1 MAVNIL
7 LVDDS
12 DTVRAIIAKTIRL
25 AGMPLG
31 ELHEA
36 PGGEQAL
43 ALLKEHW
50 IDLVLTDINMP
61 GMTGVELVER
71 MMQDDEMKT
80 IPVVV
85 ISTEGSETRVEELL
99 AKGVKAYV
107 RKPFTPEKIRDV
119 VENVLGIDH
128 GS

>member
-31 ELHEA
+31 ELYQA
-36 PGGEQAL
+36 SGGEQAL
-43 ALLKEHW
+43 SLLKENW

-71 MMQDDEMKT
+71 MSQDDEMKT

-99 AKGVKAYV
+99 AKGVRAYV

-128 GS
+128 GN

>member
-36 PGGEQAL
+36 SGGEQAL
-43 ALLKEHW
+43 QLLKEHW

-71 MMQDDEMKT
+71 MMQDDEMKN

-99 AKGVKAYV
+99 AKGVRAYV

-128 GS
+128 GT

>member
-36 PGGEQAL
+36 SGGEQAL

-50 IDLVLTDINMP
+50 VDLVLTDINMP

-71 MMQDDEMKT
+71 MMMDDEMKS

-99 AKGVKAYV
+99 AKGVRAYV

-128 GS
+128 GN

>member
-31 ELHEA
+31 ELYQA
-36 PGGEQAL
+36 SGGEQAL
-43 ALLKEHW
+43 SLLKENW

-71 MMQDDEMKT
+71 MSQDDEMKS

-99 AKGVKAYV
+99 AKGVRAYV

-128 GS
+128 GN